1 MVSLALSII
10 AFIFVGWIILA
21 VLALILGAISYTIK
35 ALVGL
40 FNWVIKKT
48 VISSKRISKSIRMRD
63 FAGDFSNQKITA
75 GWLREKIKLYDKFVS
90 TNASNGAG
98 INEVAEQFDDMLG
111 LSKNLCKLASE
122 IGLRLNGKE
131 RLFIS
136 DNKQE
141 VEEQK
146 DYYRKNNYL
155 IPTWRFKTVPIS
167 SILKGKMWSP
177 DFMSLKIRHLV
188 FNFNARWASE
198 YSSDGVWSMNVS
210 DKTLVFESTTQKHF
224 EQAGERQLS
233 IQESIKNIKLIS
245 LSLFKPGT
253 WILDLHNFL
262 IDFKEELESILDKEK
277 SEAVDRARETQIN
290 KFTPV

>member
-35 ALVGL
+35 ALVWL
-40 FNWVIKKT
+40 FNWVTKKI
-48 VISSKRISKSIRMRD
+48 VNSSKRTSKSIRMRD

-75 GWLREKIKLYDKFVS
+75 GWLREKIKFYDKFLS
-90 TNASNGAG
+90 NNTNNDAR
-98 INEVAEQFDDMLG
+98 INEVAEQFDSMLG
-111 LSKNLCKLASE
+111 LSKNLCELASE
-122 IGLRLNGKE
+122 IGLRLNGRE

-136 DNKQE
+136 DNKEE
-141 VEEQK
+141 VEKQK
-146 DYYRKNNYL
+146 EYYRSINFP
-155 IPTWRFKTVPIS
+155 IPTWRFKTVPIG

-177 DFMSLKIRHLV
+177 DFISLKIGHLI

-210 DKTLVFESTTQKHF
+210 DKALVFESTTQRHF
-224 EQAGERQLS
+224 LQAGERQLG
-233 IQESIKNIKLIS
+233 IQESIKKINLIS
-245 LSLFKPGT
+245 LSLFKPGM

-262 IDFKEELESILDKEK
+262 VDFKGELETVFVNEK
-277 SEAVDRARETQIN
+277 SEAIDRARETQIN
-290 KFTPV
+290 KFTPI